1 MRTPLLWQVCLALVL
16 AAAPA
21 RRAPARPP
29 DTVAIWLVGPP
40 GCNSCGIY
48 DAVARQR
55 GYGAVLH
62 YAGRRQLLDIPIE
75 RVRKAEIP
83 LAVTRQLTGDRGTDG
98 PDWAEG
104 LTVIVL
110 RGSKVLFF
118 GDFSESAD
126 LAQFHFSR
134 ARMSP
139 PAHPAHPAPTDPAE
153 SDEDAEFARFFR
165 AQCNLEY
172 FVAVALGER
181 SRQAD
186 APFVDLDSPTVVPL
200 AHTNVI
206 LWGAASTPQDNHVF
220 TAKRL
225 QEIRPILEALLPPS
239 AAVKYLTL
247 YGHGPHSDANDTS
260 TMQGGVV
267 SYERADLAEDFGADA
282 GALGM
287 LLTSVR
293 RSTGTRTLIV
303 HAGHSGPDG
312 APLWGSAGDLAPE
325 DLADVGFSSRR
336 EVVMV
341 SGGCNSGV
349 FANAVS
355 CGFFAAHPEVT
366 ATGCQLTPEAIE
378 KSDDYL
384 RLFFQGLTP
393 GARDEADSDRDGK
406 VSLAEAH
413 WYASTRIE
421 DHQIS
426 YTSIDAMADDYFES
440 HPHRLPKA
448 MTVQAIRALSERGTA
463 AERAAALRMTAGKP
477 AQLRVPLDDL
487 VGRNEAALARLESAD
502 EMSSAQRNA
511 ILALPYKLELPLLA
525 RRLIY
530 EGLRRPEMQPVAA
543 CEAQSVGDLQR

>member
-21 RRAPARPP
+21 PRAPARPP
-29 DTVAIWLVGPP
+29 ESLAIWLAGAP

-48 DAVARQR
+48 EAVARQR

-62 YAGRRQLLDIPIE
+62 YAGRRQLLDIPIQ
-75 RVRKAEIP
+75 RVRKAELP
-83 LAVTRQLTGDRGTDG
+83 VAVTQQLGGERGTEG
-98 PDWAEG
+98 ADWAQS

-110 RGSKVLFF
+110 RGSKVLYF

-126 LAQFHFSR
+126 LAQFHFSP
-134 ARMSP
+134 ARMFP
-139 PAHPAHPAPTDPAE
+139 PAHPAPTDPAV

-165 AQCNLEY
+165 AQCSLEY

-181 SRQAD
+181 RPQGEV
-186 APFVDLDSPTVVPL
+186 PFVDLDAPAVVPL

-206 LWGAASTPQDNHVF
+206 LWGAASTPQDNHLF

-260 TMQGGVV
+260 TMERGVV
-267 SYERADLAEDFGADA
+267 SFERADLAEDFGADS
-282 GALGM
+282 GALGT
-287 LLTSVR
+287 LLTSIR
-293 RSTGTRTLIV
+293 RSSGTHTLIV

-325 DLADVGFSSRR
+325 DLAEVGFSGHR

-378 KSDDYL
+378 RSDDYL
-384 RLFFQGLTP
+384 RLFFRALTP
-393 GARDEADSDRDGK
+393 AARDEADSDRDGT

-426 YTSIDAMADDYFES
+426 YTSIDAMADDYFEK
-440 HPHRLPKA
+440 HPHRLPQM
-448 MTVQAIRALSERGTA
+448 MTVQAIRALSERGSA
-463 AERAAALRMTAGKP
+463 AERAAALRLTMGKP
-477 AQLRVPLDDL
+477 AQLRVSLDDL
-487 VGRNEAALARLESAD
+487 VDRNEAALAKLESAD
-502 EMSSAQRNA
+502 ELSSAERNA

-543 CEAQSVGDLQR
+543 CEEQSVGDLRR